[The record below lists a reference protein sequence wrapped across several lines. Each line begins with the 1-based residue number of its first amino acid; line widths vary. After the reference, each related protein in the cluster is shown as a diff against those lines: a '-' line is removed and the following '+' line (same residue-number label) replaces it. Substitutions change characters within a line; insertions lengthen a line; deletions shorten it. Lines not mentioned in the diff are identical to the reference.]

1 MVPSLWGSVVLLV
14 VLLVVLFVVEV
25 WCAVEWLLVRS
36 VGSAVLDASALLDAS
51 GVDTVVA
58 SVFTTK

>member
-1 MVPSLWGSVVLLV
+1 VVLRVVLLV
-14 VLLVVLFVVEV
+14 VRFVVEV

-58 SVFTTK
+58 SVFTTR